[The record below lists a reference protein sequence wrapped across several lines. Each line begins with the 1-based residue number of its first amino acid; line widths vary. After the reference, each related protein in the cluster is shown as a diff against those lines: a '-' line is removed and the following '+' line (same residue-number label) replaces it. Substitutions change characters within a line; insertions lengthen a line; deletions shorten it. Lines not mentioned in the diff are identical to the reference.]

1 MSPKRRTPLDPADRT
16 VVIGGARTPF
26 GKFMGGLASFSAA
39 ELGGFA
45 IRAALERSAVPA
57 EAVDH
62 VIMGQVLTAGAGQLP
77 ARQAAILGGI
87 GMNVPATHVSKV
99 CLSGTA
105 AIADADRL
113 IRTGAA
119 EVVVAGGMES
129 MSQSPHVLPA
139 SRQGSRYGDFTAV
152 DSMNHDGLWDVFTDH
167 AMGMLTDATNAKPGG
182 FTRQQQDE
190 YAIKSHQR
198 ATRARNEGTFSREI
212 APVKVPR
219 RRGES
224 VSISQDEGVREDLTL
239 EALARLRPAF
249 SPEGTITAGT
259 ASPIS
264 DGAAALV
271 LMSRR
276 SAEERGLSWIAE
288 IGSYASVAGPD
299 STLQNQPARAIEEA
313 ALQEGLA
320 PADFDLIE
328 INEAFAAVALAS
340 SSTLDLSEDRVNRS
354 GGALA
359 IGHPLGASGARI
371 VLHLALQLG
380 LRRTG
385 VGVAAL
391 CGGGGQGDALILH
404 APSSE
409 TTNAS
414 TWQYS

>member
-1 MSPKRRTPLDPADRT
+1 MSSKRRTPLDPADRT

-26 GKFMGGLASFSAA
+26 GKFMGGLAGFSAA

-45 IRAALERSAVPA
+45 IRAALERASVPA

-77 ARQAAILGGI
+77 ARQAAILGGM
-87 GMNVPATHVSKV
+87 GMNVPATHVNKV
-99 CLSGTA
+99 CLSGIA

-113 IRTGAA
+113 IRTKAA

-129 MSQSPHVLPA
+129 MSQSPHLLPA

-152 DSMNHDGLWDVFTDH
+152 DSMNHDGLRDVFTDH
-167 AMGMLTDATNAKPGG
+167 SMGMLTDETNAQPGG
-182 FTRQQQDE
+182 FTRRQQDE

-198 ATRARNEGTFSREI
+198 ATRARNDGTFNREI
-212 APVKVPR
+212 TAVKVPQ
-219 RRGES
+219 RRGEPI
-224 VSISQDEGVREDLTL
+224 SINQDEGVREDLTL

-271 LMSRR
+271 LMSRQ

-313 ALQEGLA
+313 AFQEGLA
-320 PADFDLIE
+320 PDSFDLIE
-328 INEAFAAVALAS
+328 INEAFAAVAVAS
-340 SSTLDLSEDRVNRS
+340 SSALGLSEDKVNSS

-359 IGHPLGASGARI
+359 LGHPLGASGARV

-380 LRRTG
+380 LRGTG

-404 APSSE
+404 AP
-409 TTNAS
+409 NG
-414 TWQYS
+414 